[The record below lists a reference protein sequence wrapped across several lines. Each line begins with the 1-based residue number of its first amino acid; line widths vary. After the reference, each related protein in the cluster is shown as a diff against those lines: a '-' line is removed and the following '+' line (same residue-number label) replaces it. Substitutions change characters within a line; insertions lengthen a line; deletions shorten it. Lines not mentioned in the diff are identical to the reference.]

1 MQKKTPDYDN
11 VFKTMKS
18 KHKRLF
24 ISVINDVFGKEYPL
38 DTKVEVLPSEGYL
51 TESETADGSKEIE
64 EQISDFLIKI
74 GSEVYLLECQ
84 SYDDGSMAIRIAEY
98 AFIVARQFATW
109 DIGHATI
116 PMPRFSVIYVKRT
129 ERTPKTT
136 KITFTFPDGQEV
148 NYESPNVILEEF
160 TKEYIVEKK
169 LFPYIPFYIA
179 RYEKDMI
186 SEGSIENA
194 VRDLEY
200 FRNELIRL
208 YEGGGIDRK

>member
-24 ISVINDVFGKEYPL
+24 ISVINDVFGKEYSL

-84 SYDDGSMAIRIAEY
+84 SYDDGSMAIRIAE
-98 AFIVARQFATW
+98 AVEQAT
-109 DIGHATI
+109 A
-116 PMPRFSVIYVKRT
+116 Y
-129 ERTPKTT
+129 
-136 KITFTFPDGQEV
+136 
-148 NYESPNVILEEF
+148 LE
-160 TKEYIVEKK
+160 KYGKQPV
-169 LFPYIPFYIA
+169 
-179 RYEKDMI
+179 
-186 SEGSIENA
+186 
-194 VRDLEY
+194 
-200 FRNELIRL
+200 
-208 YEGGGIDRK
+208 